1 MFSLRMDPIKKVD
14 DICGRQR
21 NTPSPNVRLLGT
33 RSIDVRSMLTLQGR
47 GKLRT
52 QVEFRLLVS

>member
-21 NTPSPNVRLLGT
+21 NTLSPNVRLLGT
-33 RSIDVRSMLTLQGR
+33 RDASHYKAG
-47 GKLRT
+47 GN
-52 QVEFRLLVS
+52 